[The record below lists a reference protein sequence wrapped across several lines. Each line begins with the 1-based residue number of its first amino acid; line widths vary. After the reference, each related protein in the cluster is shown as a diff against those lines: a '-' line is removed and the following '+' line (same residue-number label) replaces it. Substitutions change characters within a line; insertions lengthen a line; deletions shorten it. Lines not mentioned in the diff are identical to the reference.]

1 MPNLVFGRAKY
12 GHVGCPWKD
21 LAKYSHIKFL
31 NPIPSHPM
39 VHIHILV
46 LENICP
52 WRGRGKRE
60 EKVGESLRRNIFGQ
74 IIRRRSFK
82 FWGNFEFISCPILFT
97 LATDGLVH
105 KLMLWRL
112 DWCDSCYWG
121 FQLIVLMLLLRLI
134 LMLGK
139 ASLQYPSNMSEFC
152 TWYGPSMQE
161 DNTGILVWAHGDQL
175 MFT

>member
-1 MPNLVFGRAKY
+1 MSRLWRTDGRTDSGK
-12 GHVGCPWKD
+12 VVQ
-21 LAKYSHIKFL
+21 YSVWAESAIKFL

-39 VHIHILV
+39 VHLHILV

-152 TWYGPSMQE
+152 T
-161 DNTGILVWAHGDQL
+161 
-175 MFT
+175 